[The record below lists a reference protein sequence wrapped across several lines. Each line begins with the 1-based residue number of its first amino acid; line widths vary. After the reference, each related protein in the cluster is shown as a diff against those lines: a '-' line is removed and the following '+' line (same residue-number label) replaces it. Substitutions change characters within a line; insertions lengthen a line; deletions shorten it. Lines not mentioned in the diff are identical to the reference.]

1 MSINTAM
8 IMLFAI
14 GFIGAIT
21 PGPDMLLVARNTI
34 LFGARRG
41 FIVLGGIAF
50 GWIFYLGII
59 YFGFTHLLS
68 NPYSQL
74 AISTLGGLYLAY
86 ISLKIFRTPYDK
98 KEANAT
104 LESSIK
110 SSLDSAKDT
119 DIKSIDLKI
128 TPNIDSK
135 IVLPDSFWRA
145 LVVNLSN
152 PKAILFFGVVVTQ
165 FIDKDLALS
174 IVVLYV
180 SLVSAF
186 VCVVVVSSY
195 CRKFIT
201 YRIFFI
207 IDKVSAVIFLGFAL
221 SLFYHGFCK
230 I

>member
-1 MSINTAM
+1 MSINTSM

-34 LFGARRG
+34 LFGTRRG
-41 FIVLGGIAF
+41 LIVLSGIAF

-68 NPYSQL
+68 NPYSQITL
-74 AISTLGGLYLAY
+74 GVLGGLYLAY
-86 ISLKIFRTPYDK
+86 ISLKILRTPYSK
-98 KEANAT
+98 P
-104 LESSIK
+104 S
-110 SSLDSAKDT
+110 
-119 DIKSIDLKI
+119 
-128 TPNIDSK
+128 IDSK
-135 IVLPDSFWRA
+135 IALPDSFWRA

-165 FIDKDLALS
+165 FIGKDLALS

-195 CRKFIT
+195 CRKYIT
-201 YRIFFI
+201 YRVFFI
-207 IDKVSAVIFLGFAL
+207 IDRVSAVLFFGFAL
-221 SLFYHGFCK
+221 SLFYHGFCVWQD
-230 I
+230 IG

>member
-8 IMLFAI
+8 IILFAI

-34 LFGARRG
+34 LFGTKRG

-59 YFGFTHLLS
+59 YFGLTHLLS
-68 NPYSQL
+68 NPYSQIAL
-74 AISTLGGLYLAY
+74 GVLGGLYLAY
-86 ISLKIFRTPYDK
+86 IGINILRTPYDTK
-98 KEANAT
+98 KANTT
-104 LESSIK
+104 LESSVKSDFAKESSIK
-110 SSLDSAKDT
+110 DSNAA
-119 DIKSIDLKI
+119 
-128 TPNIDSK
+128 
-135 IVLPDSFWRA
+135 LPDSFWRA

-165 FIDKDLALS
+165 FIGRDLALS
-174 IVVLYV
+174 IAVLYV

-195 CRKFIT
+195 FRKYIT
-201 YRIFFI
+201 YRVFFI
-207 IDKVSAVIFLGFAL
+207 IDNISAVLFLGFAL
-221 SLFYHGFCK
+221 SLFYHGFSVWQNLG
-230 I
+230 

>member
-1 MSINTAM
+1 MSINTSM

-34 LFGARRG
+34 LFGTRRG
-41 FIVLGGIAF
+41 LIVLSGIAF

-68 NPYSQL
+68 NPYSQITL
-74 AISTLGGLYLAY
+74 GVLGGLYLAY
-86 ISLKIFRTPYDK
+86 ISLKILRTPYDK
-98 KEANAT
+98 DKTNTT

-110 SSLDSAKDT
+110 SSIDSKP
-119 DIKSIDLKI
+119 S
-128 TPNIDSK
+128 IDSK
-135 IVLPDSFWRA
+135 IALPDSFWRA

-165 FIDKDLALS
+165 FIGKDLALS

-195 CRKFIT
+195 CRKYIT
-201 YRIFFI
+201 YRVFFI
-207 IDKVSAVIFLGFAL
+207 IDRVSAVLFFGFAL
-221 SLFYHGFCK
+221 SLFYHGFCVWQD
-230 I
+230 IG